1 MLRISNCSICIT
13 PEACIAAAAM
23 LLIIPFPWALAW
35 ILAVIWHELFHCFA
49 LMLCHKHIQ
58 EIIIGGNG
66 AEIKTGSLSDMEVLF
81 CALAGPFG
89 GFTLLLLSGLFP
101 QLTVCGFL
109 QSIFNILPLYPLDG
123 GRALQGFAGLILPDR
138 GAKMLCNVVGNLFLV
153 LLFAFAVIWMFIL
166 KLGFMPLLLAVCLV
180 VYTKKIKTPCK

>member
-35 ILAVIWHELFHCFA
+35 ILAVIWHELFHCLA
-49 LMLCHKHIQ
+49 LILCRKHIQ
-58 EIIIGGNG
+58 EIIIGSNG
-66 AEIKTGSLSDMEVLF
+66 AEIISDSLTDLEVLI

-101 QLTVCGFL
+101 QLSVCGFL
-109 QSIFNILPLYPLDG
+109 QSIFNLLPLYPLDG

-138 GAKMLCNVVGNLFLV
+138 GTKMLCNTVENLFLV